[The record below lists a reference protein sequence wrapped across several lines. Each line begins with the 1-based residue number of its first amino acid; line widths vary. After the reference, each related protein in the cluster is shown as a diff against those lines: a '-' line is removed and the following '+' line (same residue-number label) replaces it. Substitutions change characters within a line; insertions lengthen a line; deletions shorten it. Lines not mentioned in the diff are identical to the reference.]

1 LLRILYLEDE
11 PMDAELVQASL
22 EAEGVVCDVTRAE
35 TQAGFLAFL
44 QLGGF
49 DLVLA
54 DYTLPLFDGI
64 SALKIAQEVSPE
76 VPFIFVSG
84 TMGEELAIEA
94 LKMGATDYVFKTR
107 LSRIGPSVRRAL
119 REAEERS
126 ERKRAEEALHRNE
139 AYLAEAQRLSHTG
152 SFGWQVSSGE
162 IFWSEETFR
171 IFDFEPT
178 SQPTLERIL
187 QRTHPEDRP
196 LVQQVLDAA
205 SRQKQDF
212 DFEHRLLMAD
222 GAVKYVRV
230 VGHLSALGGSDQ
242 SEFMGAVTDITERKR
257 AEQQFRGLL
266 ESAPDAVTVVNGEGK
281 IVLVNAQL
289 EKLFGYQRSEVLGK
303 EIEMLIPKRFR
314 SKHPQHRTAFVANPR
329 ARPMGTGL
337 ELCGLHKDGREFP
350 VEVSL
355 SPLETEEGVLISGT
369 IRDITDRK
377 GAEDKIRRS
386 EAELRELVDVIPQQV
401 FVFDA
406 DWSPLFA
413 NRRELEYS
421 GLTPQEAKSRDAV
434 DRIFHPEDQKKLEVA
449 RERARSNGSP
459 IEMEAR
465 IRGKNGGYRW
475 FLIRD
480 NPLCDEQ
487 GHILR
492 WYGTRTDITDRKQAE
507 EALKRSEAYLSE
519 SQRLSHTGSFV
530 YNPGTKTTLYWSE
543 ELFRIFGLDSQPRP
557 PTFGETRRLV
567 HPDDLERVSES
578 CLKAFRDKAAFTQEY
593 RLVLHDNTVKHL
605 DVIWRP
611 VLDQDGELV
620 EYVGTAA
627 DVTGRKRAEEE
638 REKLR
643 QLEAELAHINRISM
657 MGELA
662 ASLAHELKQPIAAA
676 VTNANT
682 CVRWLDRDEPDMQE
696 AREAARRIVEDAN
709 RAAEV
714 IDRLRSFYTK
724 SAPAERELVD
734 VNEIIRQMLVLLRS
748 EANRYSIPM
757 RTDLAKGLPGVA
769 ADRVQLQQVFLNLML
784 NGIEAMKETGGEL
797 TIRSELGP
805 DEKLLISI
813 SDTGVGLPAEK
824 ADQIFNAFFTTK
836 PNGSGMGLA
845 ISRSI
850 VESHG
855 GRLWAASNGD
865 RGATFHF
872 TLPSAAEEL
881 KVPAAGS

>member
-1 LLRILYLEDE
+1 MLRILYLEDE
-11 PMDAELVQASL
+11 PMDAELVHASL
-22 EAEGVVCDVTRAE
+22 EGEGVVCDVTRAE

-126 ERKRAEEALHRNE
+126 ERKRVEEALQRNQ

-162 IFWSEETFR
+162 IFWSEETYR

-196 LVQQVLDAA
+196 LVQGILDAA
-205 SRQKQDF
+205 SRQKKDF

-222 GAVKYVRV
+222 GAVKYLRV
-230 VGHLSALGGSDQ
+230 VGRLSSPGESDE

-257 AEQQFRGLL
+257 AEQKFRMLL
-266 ESAPDAVTVVNGEGK
+266 ESAPDAVAVVNGEGK
-281 IVLVNAQL
+281 IVLVNEQL
-289 EKLFGYQRSEVLGK
+289 EKLFGYDRSEVLGN
-303 EIEMLIPKRFR
+303 EIEMLIPERFR
-314 SKHPQHRTAFVANPR
+314 RKHPQHRTAFVANPR

-337 ELCGLHKDGREFP
+337 ELCGLHKGGREFP

-377 GAEDKIRRS
+377 QAEEKIRRS
-386 EAELRELVDVIPQQV
+386 ESQLRQLVDVIPQQV

-413 NRRELEYS
+413 NRRELEYT
-421 GLTPQEAKSRDAV
+421 GLTPQEAKSKDAV
-434 DRIFHPEDQKKLEVA
+434 DRIVHPEDRKKLEVA
-449 RERARSNGSP
+449 RERARSQGAT

-465 IRGKNGGYRW
+465 IRGKDGAYRW
-475 FLIRD
+475 FLVRD
-480 NPLCDEQ
+480 NPLCDDQ
-487 GHILR
+487 GRVLR
-492 WYGTRTDITDRKQAE
+492 WYGTRTDITDRK
-507 EALKRSEAYLSE
+507 
-519 SQRLSHTGSFV
+519 
-530 YNPGTKTTLYWSE
+530 
-543 ELFRIFGLDSQPRP
+543 
-557 PTFGETRRLV
+557 
-567 HPDDLERVSES
+567 
-578 CLKAFRDKAAFTQEY
+578 
-593 RLVLHDNTVKHL
+593 
-605 DVIWRP
+605 
-611 VLDQDGELV
+611 
-620 EYVGTAA
+620 
-627 DVTGRKRAEEE
+627 RAEEE
-638 REKLR
+638 RERLR
-643 QLEAELAHINRISM
+643 ELEAELAHINRVSM

-696 AREAARRIVEDAN
+696 AREAATRIVEDAN
-709 RAAEV
+709 RAADV

-734 VNEIIRQMLVLLRS
+734 VNEIIRQMLVLLRN

-757 RTDLAKGLPGVA
+757 RTDLAAELPRVA

-797 TIRSELGP
+797 TIKSELGP
-805 DEKLLISI
+805 EERLLISI
-813 SDTGVGLPAEK
+813 GDTGVGLPAEK

-836 PNGSGMGLA
+836 PQGSGMGLA

-855 GRLWAASNGD
+855 GRLWATSNGG
-865 RGATFHF
+865 RGATFRF
-872 TLPSAAEEL
+872 TLASAGKEAP
-881 KVPAAGS
+881 VRGTVT

>member
-11 PMDAELVQASL
+11 PMDAELVHASL
-22 EAEGVVCDVTRAE
+22 EGEGVVCELTRAE
-35 TQAGFLAFL
+35 TQASFLAFL

-49 DLVLA
+49 DLILA

-126 ERKRAEEALHRNE
+126 ERKRVEEALQRNE
-139 AYLAEAQRLSHTG
+139 AYSAEAQRLSHTG
-152 SFGWQVSSGE
+152 SFGWKLSSEE

-171 IFDFEPT
+171 IFEFEPT
-178 SQPTLERIL
+178 GQPTLERIL

-196 LVQQVLDAA
+196 LVQQVFDAA
-205 SRQKQDF
+205 SLQKKDF
-212 DFEHRLLMAD
+212 DLEHRLLMTD
-222 GAVKYVRV
+222 GSVKYVRV
-230 VGHLSALGGSDQ
+230 VGRLSALGESDQ
-242 SEFMGAVTDITERKR
+242 LEFMGAVTDITERKR

-266 ESAPDAVTVVNGEGK
+266 ESAPDAVAVVNGEGK

-289 EKLFGYQRSEVLGK
+289 ENLFGYQRSEVLGNK
-303 EIEMLIPKRFR
+303 IEMLIPERFR
-314 SKHPQHRTAFVANPR
+314 GRHPEHRTAFVAHPR
-329 ARPMGTGL
+329 ARPMGSGL
-337 ELCGLHKDGREFP
+337 ELSGLHKDGREFP

-377 GAEDKIRRS
+377 QAQEKLRRG
-386 EAELRELVDVIPQQV
+386 EAELRQLVDVIPQQV

-413 NRRELEYS
+413 NRRELEYT
-421 GLTPQEAKSRDAV
+421 GLTPQEAKSKEAV

-449 RERARSNGSP
+449 RERARSDSSA

-465 IRGKNGGYRW
+465 IRGKDGGYRW

-480 NPLCDEQ
+480 NPLRDEQ
-487 GHILR
+487 GRVLR
-492 WYGTRTDITDRKQAE
+492 WYGTRTDITDRK
-507 EALKRSEAYLSE
+507 
-519 SQRLSHTGSFV
+519 
-530 YNPGTKTTLYWSE
+530 
-543 ELFRIFGLDSQPRP
+543 
-557 PTFGETRRLV
+557 
-567 HPDDLERVSES
+567 
-578 CLKAFRDKAAFTQEY
+578 
-593 RLVLHDNTVKHL
+593 
-605 DVIWRP
+605 
-611 VLDQDGELV
+611 
-620 EYVGTAA
+620 
-627 DVTGRKRAEEE
+627 RAEEE
-638 REKLR
+638 RERLR
-643 QLEAELAHINRISM
+643 ELEAELAHINRVSM

-696 AREAARRIVEDAN
+696 AREAAARIVEDAN

-724 SAPAERELVD
+724 SAPAERESVD

-757 RTDLAKGLPGVA
+757 RTYLAAELPTVT

-797 TIRSELGP
+797 TITSELGQ
-805 DEKLLISI
+805 DGKLLISI

-836 PNGSGMGLA
+836 PQGSGMGLA

-855 GRLWAASNGD
+855 GRLWAASNGG

-872 TLPSAAEEL
+872 TLPSASKESTVRAT
-881 KVPAAGS
+881 VT